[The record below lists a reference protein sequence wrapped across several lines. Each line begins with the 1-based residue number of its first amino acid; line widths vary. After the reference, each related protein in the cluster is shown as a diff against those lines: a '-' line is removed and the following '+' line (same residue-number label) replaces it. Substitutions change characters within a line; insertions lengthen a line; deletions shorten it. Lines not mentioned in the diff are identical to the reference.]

1 MQKNFEENFTD
12 IKVNPITDEYY
23 VTIPEWVINELG
35 WYEDTVVEWVIDGN
49 ELFLKEIKND

>member
-23 VTIPEWVINELG
+23 VTIPEWAINELG

>member
-12 IKVNPITDEYY
+12 IKVNPITDEYH

>member
-49 ELFLKEIKND
+49 ELFE

>member
-23 VTIPEWVINELG
+23 VTISEWVINELG